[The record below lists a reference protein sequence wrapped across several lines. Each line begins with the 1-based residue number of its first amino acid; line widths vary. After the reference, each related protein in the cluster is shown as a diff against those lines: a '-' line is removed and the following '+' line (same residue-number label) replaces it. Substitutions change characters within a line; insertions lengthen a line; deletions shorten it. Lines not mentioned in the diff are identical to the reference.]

1 MQAKIEP
8 GNINCVQISPTIQ
21 ATKSNFLRAHGG
33 SLPKYFEYF
42 EHSAQYNVIYDQIQ
56 SEQSSRFFRKRNRNM
71 IMEVTDDIEIYSNF
85 RWMTLGQIK
94 KLMEIDNLVNMDTRT
109 VLSGIPVTTQN
120 FNADELKEIEQIIG
134 SKELFQ
140 SMFNESQ
147 SVDLRN
153 MYQYINDYKMFNDV
167 KRTIIPLFEL
177 VDWNVSDKGVDCTK
191 KC

>member
-1 MQAKIEP
+1 
-8 GNINCVQISPTIQ
+8 
-21 ATKSNFLRAHGG
+21 
-33 SLPKYFEYF
+33 
-42 EHSAQYNVIYDQIQ
+42 
-56 SEQSSRFFRKRNRNM
+56 M

-120 FNADELKEIEQIIG
+120 FNSDELKEIELIIDN
-134 SKELFQ
+134 KELYQ

-167 KRTIIPLFEL
+167 KRTTIPLFEL

-191 KC
+191 NANFNVRFYDIEKIGRAHV